1 LVERAY
7 MIEREDN
14 RLVLTVPEREFEPT
28 INSWR
33 LLLA

>member
-1 LVERAY
+1 

-14 RLVLTVPEREFEPT
+14 KRVLTVPEREFEPT